1 MEWNSAHR
9 TLSPFVKVIFEPCGV
24 VLQPSLVW
32 DPLSGRDKRN
42 LYCVDLDFDAVE
54 FSTPALCRG
63 MRGPSRLR
71 DMG

>member
-1 MEWNSAHR
+1 MPTRLETGYSDF
-9 TLSPFVKVIFEPCGV
+9 TLRSV